1 MTTIAF
7 SRRDGMIASDSR
19 NTDSAGAVFSVGK
32 IERLK
37 DGRYFLGSGHLLTIG
52 KVRAWAAAKFAESK
66 RPDFGVLFCD
76 DADNFSFSCLV
87 ISADGQSATL
97 IDDEMQPQPVWD
109 DLLAIGSGAA
119 YAIGA
124 MEAGLTPEDAIGI
137 AIKHDG
143 NSGGPVQ
150 VEYIGR
156 DPKRAPKRKTRAAR

>member
-19 NTDSAGAVFSVGK
+19 NTDSAGAVFSVAK
-32 IERLK
+32 IERLR

-52 KVRAWAAAKFAESK
+52 MARKWAEAKFSEAK

-87 ISADGQSATL
+87 ISKDGQRAVL
-97 IDDEMQPQPVWD
+97 VDDEMQPQPVSD

-124 MEAGLTPEDAIGI
+124 MEAGLTPEDAVGI
-137 AIKHDG
+137 AIMHDG

-156 DPKRAPKRKTRAAR
+156 TPEPKRARSKRR